1 MKYVFFDFDGTI
13 SDTYEGCARILKKTF
28 DKYGVDMDE
37 SNYSKFIGPPLS
49 ETFIKYIGKDIA
61 YEAVQYF
68 RQLYVGEKAI
78 YMSKLYDGV
87 AEMLSQCHKM
97 SGVKT
102 GVATCKKHEEA
113 VHLLEYFG
121 VKDDIDFVSGLVY
134 NQRETKAEVLKYA
147 LDKLGVT
154 AKDCVM
160 VGDTIYDV
168 EGAEELGMDCI
179 LCLWG
184 FGDYGSICND
194 NVIYRAKTPYDVV
207 KFVRDNFEIKDE

>member
-13 SDTYEGCARILKKTF
+13 SNTYEGCAKILKKTF
-28 DKYGVDMDE
+28 DAYGVDVDE

-49 ETFIKYIGKDIA
+49 ETFIKYIGKDKA

-68 RQLYVGEKAI
+68 RNLYVGERAI

-87 AEMLSQCHKM
+87 ADMLSQCHNTR
-97 SGVKT
+97 GVKV

-113 VHLLEYFG
+113 IHLLEYFG
-121 VKDDIDFVSGLVY
+121 VSDSIDYVSGLVY
-134 NQRETKAEVLKYA
+134 NARETKAEVLQYA
-147 LDKLGVT
+147 LDDLGIS

-168 EGAEELGMDCI
+168 EGAEQLGMECI

-184 FGDYGSICND
+184 FGDYDAIANE
-194 NVIYRAKTPYDVV
+194 NVVFRAKTPADVTTY
-207 KFVRDNFEIKDE
+207 VREYMAD